1 MSNQTD
7 LTVVSRDVYGTRSDA
22 IFNPVRDISFALSLR
37 SPMTLQWMLI
47 AAAGFVAGRRGEGPP
62 LAIFRRKSIAYQTL
76 RKKLGNSPTG
86 PISDELIDVLIM
98 ATMTESRISQRDAS
112 NIHLR
117 GYERAVQTRGG
128 FKKMILA
135 SPTPLLFTSHLMP
148 FLICEPPPSDIVL
161 GPSAS
166 HQAFHILEI
175 IAKGEN
181 TIDPSELHFSAPNP
195 NSPPGSKYNPSLK
208 LNLSESLRLLLA
220 SSLLSRHL
228 RPDFSTHS
236 RYALQTAQYLS
247 LFVILTTLWRLRNE
261 LSQSKLFLNRLNLSL
276 IRSGDQD
283 SQGHDLLTMEGLM
296 WITIKASFDALQGNL
311 DNQAGLIVDSMSAL
325 KLFGAAN
332 DAVRRMLVEYMYEM
346 LSEGID
352 RSVLI
357 RNSEL
362 AGALSLRI
370 QDYGNFSRDIDEIT

>member
-1 MSNQTD
+1 
-7 LTVVSRDVYGTRSDA
+7 
-22 IFNPVRDISFALSLR
+22 
-37 SPMTLQWMLI
+37 MTLQWMLI
-47 AAAGFVAGRRGEGPP
+47 AAAGFAAGRRGEGPP
-62 LAIFRRKSIAYQTL
+62 LAIFRRKSVAYQTL
-76 RKKLGNSPTG
+76 RQKLGTSPTG

-135 SPTPLLFTSHLMP
+135 STTPLLFTSHLMP
-148 FLICEPPPSDIVL
+148 FLICEPPAGDIVL
-161 GPSAS
+161 GPSDAR
-166 HQAFHILEI
+166 HAFHILEI

-181 TIDPSELHFSAPNP
+181 TIDPSELHFMPPDP
-195 NSPPGSKYNPSLK
+195 NSPTLNAKYEPSLK
-208 LNLSESLRLLLA
+208 LHLSESLRLLLA

-247 LFVILTTLWRLRNE
+247 LFIILTTLWRLHDE

-283 SQGHDLLTMEGLM
+283 SQGQDLLTMEGLM
-296 WITIKASFDALQGNL
+296 WITIKAAFDALQGNA

-332 DAVRRMLVEYMYEM
+332 EAVRRMLVEYMYEM

-357 RNSEL
+357 RNSQL
-362 AGALSLRI
+362 AGTMSLRI
-370 QDYGNFSRDIDEIT
+370 QDYGNFSRDLDEIT

>member
-1 MSNQTD
+1 
-7 LTVVSRDVYGTRSDA
+7 
-22 IFNPVRDISFALSLR
+22 
-37 SPMTLQWMLI
+37 MTLQWMLI

-62 LAIFRRKSIAYQTL
+62 LAIFHRKSVAYQTL
-76 RKKLGNSPTG
+76 RRKLGDSPTG

-166 HQAFHILEI
+166 HQAFYILEI

-181 TIDPSELHFSAPNP
+181 TIDPSELHFTTPNP

-247 LFVILTTLWRLRNE
+247 LFVILTTLWSLRDE

-296 WITIKASFDALQGNL
+296 WITIKASFDALQGNA

-332 DAVRRMLVEYMYEM
+332 DAVRRMLVEYMYEI

-370 QDYGNFSRDIDEIT
+370 QDYGNFSRDLEEIT